1 MSNLKQISTYTV
13 LTILV
18 ASLIL
23 PIATVLGQVGLPVQ
37 IVSVTSPAYPGET
50 VTVTLDIGLATTV
63 TVRLCND
70 AGCTYTW
77 ASQVFTPPTA
87 GRYTLTLSLPEKLPG
102 LTNWNGTCRYGYV
115 SVSTVFGGLSQ
126 EFCIAPKI
134 RVSPPSTAPVKQD
147 GSPVT
152 VTVEFLG
159 YVPGD
164 TVSQVVLSGPAT
176 YTVTVSAAIG
186 SDGYGSTTVDLK
198 AITGQGIPRGTY
210 KVYGVGTQTTDF
222 SKAKLGSLEIKPQV
236 VITPTE
242 GNGRCDASVC
252 ELTGISIYGYG
263 FDPNVAIVSILLKN
277 INFTKVIYTVTPP
290 TGFATNANGYFV
302 LTNLKQYIAGGKGTN
317 MTAGL
322 YIVNV
327 TQAPLP
333 KTLSNT
339 STIDL
344 AKTGSVVISES
355 AIVSALGVRASITAT
370 SYVDG
375 ELDYVPKTSTMA
387 YTLTEVLRIDITY
400 AGKKYQLAAN
410 VEDLATRS
418 VRFALYNTTVTPY
431 VTMFSTTATA
441 TLNTTI
447 GAYIAD
453 IWFNIVPVGY
463 TTTPTPPPGQY
474 RYWASFY
481 IYPNQILLLLREW
494 SFIVTK
500 ANLTITYV
508 NKDTGVTIKRF
519 FVYPTNMSVDTV
531 VKVSDKFTEGGIEW
545 SISWSYDPST
555 KVASISVT
563 GKPLKGPSFEFRNV
577 YYIVRPLLVLLTPM
591 PILPGQKATI
601 AAYGYAPGAYWG
613 HIPPGYDDNYLDVYW
628 EKIVKLGTF
637 RLGKDGN
644 LTFTVTIPSDASF
657 GVHYI
662 WGVDKWNY
670 EYTLAIIIGARAYY
684 TIVPPPGFVI
694 PPTPI
699 VSAGYMDKRVTVC
712 PCPATYVGLSYCAKC
727 VVYVGR
733 CDYLGDEIK
742 VVLSGVSPGETI
754 TVYFADR
761 AMKTVK
767 ANTSVVEVSFIVPTV
782 PEGNYTLYAIGTVSG
797 TIYVSDYFNGTKFVT
812 SPAMVRPKILLV
824 DLNKDILP
832 ILVGPGF
839 VRVLGTGFR
848 PGVSFVGMLVNKTD
862 AAFTLNV
869 QVQRWGA
876 DDRGVLINTY
886 SKDIVPGLFIP
897 ALEPGAYGVS
907 LLYIV
912 GTVAKTSLP
921 GYIYVINNLSIVAT
935 KFDVATIL
943 SKIDDTTKLVQKAID
958 EIYKAQKA
966 LDKLNKTIIDLSKVI
981 ATKSDIDTVLKSL
994 AEAKSV
1000 LDSLSKTVAPLP
1012 KGIDD
1017 IKSLIVA
1024 TMASIADLKATAAT
1038 KGDIQT
1044 LSGKLDSVLS
1054 GINSAIS
1061 KLDGLSRTLGDV
1073 QKALGAVATKSDV
1086 DDIKSAIS
1094 DVKNAVTDVKNSI
1107 PIDTINE
1114 IRTRIA
1120 TALDTLTQARNEIAA
1135 IRTDVTGLKS
1145 DVAGIKSDVAT
1156 VKSTVDAVKSDTAK
1170 LTGIE
1175 TTLNAVKSSTD
1186 KLPGIES
1193 RLGSVDDSVSTVRTL
1208 VILALVFAVIAAA
1221 AAIYATIAISRAVA
1235 K

>member
-13 LTILV
+13 LTVLV

-23 PIATVLGQVGLPVQ
+23 PIATVLGQIVGVPVQ

-50 VTVTLDIGLATTV
+50 VAVTLDIGLATTV
-63 TVRLCND
+63 TVSLCNN
-70 AGCTYTW
+70 AGCAYTW
-77 ASQVFTPPTA
+77 ASQVFTPPTP

-102 LTNWNGTCRYGYV
+102 LTNWNATCRYGYV

-176 YTVTVSAAIG
+176 YTVTVIPSAAIG

-252 ELTGISIYGYG
+252 ELEKIGIYGYG

-290 TGFATNANGYFV
+290 TGFATNANGYFE

-344 AKTGSVVISES
+344 ATVGSVVISES

-375 ELDYVPKTSTMA
+375 KLDYVPKTSTMA

-410 VEDLATRS
+410 VEDPATRS

-453 IWFNIVPVGY
+453 IWFNIGPDY

-531 VKVSDKFTEGGIEW
+531 VEVSDKFTEGGIEW

-555 KVASISVT
+555 EVASISVT

-577 YYIVRPLLVLLTPM
+577 YYIVRSLLVLLTPM
-591 PILPGQKATI
+591 PILPGQSVTM
-601 AAYGYAPGAYWG
+601 AAYGYAPGRYWG

-628 EKIVKLGTF
+628 EKIVRLGTF

-644 LTFTVTIPSDASF
+644 LTFTITIPSDASF

-694 PPTPI
+694 PPTPT
-699 VSAGYMDKRVTVC
+699 VSAGYMDKRVMVC
-712 PCPATYVGLSYCAKC
+712 PCPATYVGLSYCDKC

-782 PEGNYTLYAIGTVSG
+782 PEGDYTIYAIGTVSG

-812 SPAMVRPKILLV
+812 APVMVRPKILLA
-824 DLNKDILP
+824 DLNRDILP

-862 AAFTLNV
+862 AAFTFNV
-869 QVQRWGA
+869 QVQRWSA

-886 SKDIVPGLFIP
+886 SKDIVPGLYIP
-897 ALEPGAYGVS
+897 ALEPGAYEIR
-907 LLYIV
+907 LLYVV
-912 GTVAKTSLP
+912 GADTKMSLP
-921 GYIYVINNLSIVAT
+921 GYVYVINNLSIVAT
-935 KFDVATIL
+935 KLDLATIA
-943 SKIDDTTKLVQKAID
+943 SKIDKVADLVQKASDAIAKVQDAIINALTPRLTEIKSAID
-958 EIYKAQKA
+958 S
-966 LDKLNKTIIDLSKVI
+966 LSRTV
-981 ATKSDIDTVLKSL
+981 ATKTDIDTVV
-994 AEAKSV
+994 KSV
-1000 LDSLSKTVAPLP
+1000 SDVE
-1012 KGIDD
+1012 
-1017 IKSLIVA
+1017 SLIVSV
-1024 TMASIADLKATAAT
+1024 MASIAYLKDTVAT
-1038 KGDIQT
+1038 KGDVIT
-1044 LSGKLDSVLS
+1044 LVDTLKKLDTILT
-1054 GINSAIS
+1054 GINSAIG
-1061 KLDGLSRTLGDV
+1061 KLDDLSRTLSDV
-1073 QKALGAVATKSDV
+1073 EKALGTVATKSDV
-1086 DDIKSAIS
+1086 EDLKRTIPV
-1094 DVKNAVTDVKNSI
+1094 DV
-1107 PIDTINE
+1107 INE
-1114 IRTRIA
+1114 IRTRVA
-1120 TALDTLTQARNEIAA
+1120 TAIDALTQARNEIAA
-1135 IRTDVTGLKS
+1135 IRTDVTGLKT

-1156 VKSTVDAVKSDTAK
+1156 VKSTVDAVKSDTIK
-1170 LTGIE
+1170 LAGIE
-1175 TTLNAVKSSTD
+1175 STLNAVKGDTGR
-1186 KLPGIES
+1186 LAGVES
-1193 RLGSVDDSVSTVRTL
+1193 KLGSVDDTVSTVRTL

>member
-23 PIATVLGQVGLPVQ
+23 PIATVLGQIVGLPVQ

-50 VTVTLDIGLATTV
+50 VAITMDIGLATTV

-77 ASQVFTPPTA
+77 ASQVFTPPTP

-102 LTNWNGTCRYGYV
+102 LTNWNATCRYGYV
-115 SVSTVFGGLSQ
+115 SVSTVFGGLPQ
-126 EFCIAPKI
+126 AFCIAPKI
-134 RVSPPSTAPVKQD
+134 RVSPPSTAPVKPD

-176 YTVTVSAAIG
+176 YTVTVSAVIG

-198 AITGQGIPRGTY
+198 AITGHGIPRGTY
-210 KVYGVGTQTTDF
+210 RVYGVGTYTADLR
-222 SKAKLGSLEIKPQV
+222 KAKNGTLEIRPQV
-236 VITPTE
+236 VIEPTE
-242 GNGRCDASVC
+242 GFGRCDASVC
-252 ELTGISIYGYG
+252 ELENIRIYGYG

-302 LTNLKQYIAGGKGTN
+302 LTNLKQYIAGGRGTN

-355 AIVSALGVRASITAT
+355 AIVLALGVRASVTAT

-375 ELDYVPKTSTMA
+375 KLDYVVKASTMA

-410 VEDLATRS
+410 VEDLAAKV
-418 VRFALYNTTVTPY
+418 VRFALYNTTVIPY

-441 TLNTTI
+441 TYDTAT
-447 GAYIAD
+447 GAYVAD
-453 IWFNIVPVGY
+453 IWFNIVPADY
-463 TTTPTPPPGQY
+463 TPTPPLPGQY

-508 NKDTGVTIKRF
+508 NKDTGVTIRRF
-519 FVYPTNMSVDTV
+519 YVYPTNMSVVDT
-531 VKVSDKFTEGGIEW
+531 KVTIPTLKFTDAGIEW
-545 SISWSYDPST
+545 SIDWSYYPET
-555 KVASISVT
+555 RIASITVT
-563 GKPLKGPSFEFRNV
+563 GKPVVGPSFEFRNV

-591 PILPGQKATI
+591 PILPGQSVTM
-601 AAYGYAPGAYWG
+601 AAYGYAPGRYWG

-628 EKIVKLGTF
+628 EKIVRLGTF

-644 LTFTVTIPSDASF
+644 LTFTLTIPSDASF

-694 PPTPI
+694 PPIPI
-699 VSAGYMDKRVTVC
+699 VSAGYMDKRVMVC

-754 TVYFADR
+754 TIYFADR

-767 ANTSVVEVSFIVPTV
+767 ANASVVEVSFIVPTV
-782 PEGNYTLYAIGTVSG
+782 PEGNYTIYAIGTVSG

-812 SPAMVRPKILLV
+812 APVMVRPKILLA
-824 DLNKDILP
+824 DLNRYILP

-862 AAFTLNV
+862 AAFAFNV

-886 SKDIVPGLFIP
+886 SKDIVPGLYIP
-897 ALEPGAYGVS
+897 ALEPGAYEIR
-907 LLYIV
+907 LLYVV
-912 GTVAKTSLP
+912 GADTKMSLP
-921 GYIYVINNLSIVAT
+921 GYVYVINNLSIVAT
-935 KFDVATIL
+935 KLDLATIA
-943 SKIDDTTKLVQKAID
+943 SKIDKVADLVQKASDAIAKVQD
-958 EIYKAQKA
+958 AIINALTPRLTEI
-966 LDKLNKTIIDLSKVI
+966 
-981 ATKSDIDTVLKSL
+981 KSAI
-994 AEAKSV
+994 
-1000 LDSLSKTVAPLP
+1000 DSLSKTVAT
-1012 KGIDD
+1012 KTDIDTVMKSISD
-1017 IKSLIVA
+1017 VKSLIVSV
-1024 TMASIADLKATAAT
+1024 MASIAELKDTVAT
-1038 KGDIQT
+1038 KGDVIT
-1044 LSGKLDSVLS
+1044 LVDTLKKLDTILT
-1054 GINSAIS
+1054 GINSAIG
-1061 KLDGLSRTLGDV
+1061 KLGDLSRTLSDV
-1073 QKALGAVATKSDV
+1073 EKALGTVATKSDV
-1086 DDIKSAIS
+1086 EDLKRTIPV
-1094 DVKNAVTDVKNSI
+1094 DV
-1107 PIDTINE
+1107 INE

-1120 TALDTLTQARNEIAA
+1120 TAIDALTQARNEIAA
-1135 IRTDVTGLKS
+1135 IRTDVTGLKT
-1145 DVAGIKSDVAT
+1145 DVAGIKSDVAI
-1156 VKSTVDAVKSDTAK
+1156 VKSTVDAVKSDTIK
-1170 LTGIE
+1170 LAGIE
-1175 TTLNAVKSSTD
+1175 SALNAVKGDTGR
-1186 KLPGIES
+1186 LAGIES
-1193 RLGSVDDSVSTVRTL
+1193 KLGSVDDTVSTVRTL